1 MARILLTA
9 DWHLRGDAPAC
20 RVNPDEWLDDQR
32 KSVEQLYDVVKEQYC
47 DEVWILGDLF
57 HRSATSTEATNQ
69 ALVLLNGFSVPVK
82 ILEGNHDLR
91 HHAISNRD
99 KSTIGAVFSL
109 ANVSELRSDWWFDFG
124 DHENVKTVLEAYPFG
139 TEPEKIP
146 DCDIWCT
153 HQLVFPDKDSMPC
166 DRSGKLIANIGVT
179 AEDLLDRSNA
189 SLCITGDYHRGYIKN
204 FKNASVVTCGCLN
217 IQASD
222 MEDYKPRCYILDTS
236 DLSVKEVPLKKFGKV
251 HPDPKRESRQ
261 ELETYL
267 EGLQDFEVPHLDFI
281 ANVQAALDKEKNR
294 AVREATQDV
303 LDSYNP
309 NITEDG

>member
-1 MARILLTA
+1 MKCLISA

-20 RVNPDEWLDDQR
+20 RVEPDNWLDEQR
-32 KSVEQLYDVVKEQYC
+32 QSVEQLYGIVKIEHC

-57 HRSATSTEATNQ
+57 HRARTSTEATNQ
-69 ALVLLNGFSVPVK
+69 ALSLLSGFAPTPVK
-82 ILEGNHDLR
+82 VLVGNHDIL
-91 HHAISNRD
+91 HHSYENLT
-99 KSTIGAVFSL
+99 KSTIGAIFSL
-109 ANVSELRSDWWFDFG
+109 DNVTELHTRSWKDTTDNG
-124 DHENVKTVLEAYPFG
+124 DVQTVLEAYPFG

-189 SLCITGDYHRGYIKN
+189 SLCITGDYHHGYVKK
-204 FKNASVVTCGCLN
+204 FKDTTVVTCGCLN

-222 MEDYKPRCYILDTS
+222 MDDYKPRCYILDTS
-236 DLSVKEVPLKKFGKV
+236 DFSIKEIPLKTFGKV

-261 ELETYL
+261 EIETYM

-281 ANVQAALDKEKNR
+281 ANVQAAMAKEKDK
-294 AVREATQDV
+294 AVREATQEV
-303 LDSYNP
+303 LDSYVP
-309 NITEDG
+309 GVKDE

>member
-1 MARILLTA
+1 MKCLISA

-20 RVNPDEWLDDQR
+20 RVEPDNWLDEQR
-32 KSVEQLYDVVKEQYC
+32 QSVEQLYGIVKTEHC

-57 HRSATSTEATNQ
+57 HRARTSTEATNQ
-69 ALVLLNGFSVPVK
+69 ALSLLSGFAPTPVK
-82 ILEGNHDLR
+82 VLVGNHDIL
-91 HHAISNRD
+91 HHSYENLT
-99 KSTIGAVFSL
+99 KSTIGAIFSL
-109 ANVSELRSDWWFDFG
+109 DNVTELHTRSWKDTTDNG
-124 DHENVKTVLEAYPFG
+124 DVQTVLEAYPFG

-179 AEDLLDRSNA
+179 AEDLLARSNA
-189 SLCITGDYHRGYIKN
+189 SLCITGDYHHGYVKK
-204 FKNASVVTCGCLN
+204 FKDTTVVTCGCLN

-222 MEDYKPRCYILDTS
+222 MDDYKPRCYILDTS
-236 DLSVKEVPLKKFGKV
+236 DFSIKEIPLKTFGKV

-261 ELETYL
+261 EIETYM

-281 ANVQAALDKEKNR
+281 ANVQAAMAKEKDK
-294 AVREATQDV
+294 AVREATQEV
-303 LDSYNP
+303 LDSYVP
-309 NITEDG
+309 GVKDE